1 MMKRIIILAILAIT
15 SGCTMV
21 DTFEVMLSLSE
32 VSLTWKG
39 EVQMLYSPKNCQL
52 AFNDKD
58 IEYRVF
64 DDNLT
69 NWFTV
74 KCSERP
80 TAEGETITAD
90 VAWTGEKS
98 IKKVYKKEFEVVK
111 VDEKGNIWLQNDSDK
126 IGIIIKNI

>member
-1 MMKRIIILAILAIT
+1 MKRIIILAILAIA
-15 SGCTMV
+15 SGCIV
-21 DTFEVMLSLSE
+21 PDTFEVMLSLSE
-32 VSLTWKG
+32 VSLIWKG
-39 EVQMLYSPKNCQL
+39 EVQMLYSPQSCQM
-52 AFNDKD
+52 AFNDKE

-80 TAEGETITAD
+80 AAEGQIITAD
-90 VAWTGEKS
+90 VEWTGEKS
-98 IKKVYKKEFEVVK
+98 IKKVSKKEFEVVM